1 MERLL
6 VSVVIV
12 ALAGGCAWIRPARSP
27 MASEAHAPLGPD
39 RARGVVVLLPGLG
52 DRPRVFVSRGFL
64 AVLNQHAPAFDV
76 VAADAHFGYYRT
88 RTVLDE
94 LHRNVIGPLRARGY
108 RQVWLAGASMGGHGA
123 VAYARAYPG
132 EIAGLLLFAPYLGPK
147 QAVGEVVRAG
157 GLCPWSPPAHFTADV
172 VGFAL
177 ENFAW
182 LRATTCPPPA
192 RLPIFVGIGA
202 KDGLLAPNQLLRAVL
217 PPSSF
222 LVLPGGHGWEVW
234 TPALTAL
241 LPRAFPASPTPS
253 SARAANPRSPP
264 GAP

>member
-1 MERLL
+1 MMFLMLRLL
-6 VSVVIV
+6 VLVVV
-12 ALAGGCAWIRPARSP
+12 ALAGGCAWVRPAGSP
-27 MASEAHAPLGPD
+27 MGFEAHAPLGPG
-39 RARGVVVLLPGLG
+39 RARGVVVLLPGFG
-52 DRPRVFVSRGFL
+52 DRPGVFVSGGFL
-64 AVLNQHAPAFDV
+64 AALNQHAPAFDV

-88 RTVLDE
+88 GTVLDE
-94 LHRNVIGPLRARGY
+94 LHRNVISPLRTRGY

-147 QAVGEVVRAG
+147 ETVAEVGRAG
-157 GLCPWSPPAHFTADV
+157 GLCAWSPPAGVAADE

-182 LRATTCPPPA
+182 LRATTCPQPA

-202 KDGLLAPNQLLRAVL
+202 ADGLLAANQLLRAVL
-217 PPSSF
+217 APSHF

-234 TPALTAL
+234 TPALAAL
-241 LPRAFPASPTPS
+241 LPRALPPPARP
-253 SARAANPRSPP
+253 
-264 GAP
+264 